1 MVLEGNEKKLKIIIS
16 ESEVIYQRNLY
27 EAIIFAAKK
36 YTMAG
41 VTATKGFL
49 GFGADG
55 PKNGN
60 RGINFKTEPPI
71 TIEIVDREERIED
84 FSKVVSSLLDK
95 ANASGI
101 VYIESVN
108 VVCFRKQED
117 AKTSANHI

>member
-1 MVLEGNEKKLKIIIS
+1 MFLEGDEKKLKIIIS

-55 PKNGN
+55 PKNAN
-60 RGINFKTEPPI
+60 RGLNFSTEPPI

-117 AKTSANHI
+117 AEASANHI